1 MNSKKNLSILLLI
14 IATTG
19 ISFGG
24 LIIRNVNTADAWQ
37 VAFYRGLGFV
47 ISFILILIYRYKL
60 NFIKSIK
67 NTGYYGFIGGIFLT
81 IANVFF
87 IHSLTSTTIGNSL
100 FTVSSIPFITS
111 ILAYFILKEKIKLQ
125 TLIIMIFAFSGIS
138 LMFKSGIASNDYFG
152 NLLALGCAISFSF
165 FLLIL
170 RKSRDLDMMPASLI
184 GGIMIV
190 LVSFIFKKGD
200 IDISFHD
207 ILYCIFWGAILN
219 GFMNIVFIFSIK
231 HLFASEVSFFM
242 LLEFCL
248 GPIWVW
254 IFLDELLRLETL
266 IGGLIVMLCVALYS
280 TSQLLKIRSYSK
292 INST

>member
-1 MNSKKNLSILLLI
+1 M
-14 IATTG
+14 
-19 ISFGG
+19 
-24 LIIRNVNTADAWQ
+24 
-37 VAFYRGLGFV
+37 
-47 ISFILILIYRYKL
+47 
-60 NFIKSIK
+60 
-67 NTGYYGFIGGIFLT
+67 

-219 GFMNIVFIFSIK
+219 GFMNIVFIFI
-231 HLFASEVSFFM
+231 LFLVIRIPNVFF
-242 LLEFCL
+242 
-248 GPIWVW
+248 I
-254 IFLDELLRLETL
+254 
-266 IGGLIVMLCVALYS
+266 
-280 TSQLLKIRSYSK
+280 
-292 INST
+292 